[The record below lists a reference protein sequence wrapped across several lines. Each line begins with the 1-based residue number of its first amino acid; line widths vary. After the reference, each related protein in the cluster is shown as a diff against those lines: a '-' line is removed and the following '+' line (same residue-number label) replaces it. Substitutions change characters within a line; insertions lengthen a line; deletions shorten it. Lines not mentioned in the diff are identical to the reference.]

1 MKKQVKDLRQKLN
14 IDSDDDSEND
24 DEELEDNDD
33 WENDDDGDEEDNVE
47 NEGNVEKTNNDIRIE
62 LNKRILSDAKGL
74 QNTLFSEQLPSSL
87 LGMVELKDDVIDQF
101 INEGNLATL
110 PGTNEVEIHTENI
123 KQTYLSIMEQ
133 SALKRTAVITDKA
146 DPLTTLRR
154 GSKLTENTTIN
165 GSEQDDKGTYT
176 YTYTWHAQ
184 EHTMHCSFVALSSHH
199 FPIISPLLPVAKQH
213 AKSSCCSRVCRKPN
227 NQIHATAGTAG
238 MPNNSSSISKMTS
251 LVHLKF
257 EEQKAKCTLT
267 YLVGTV
273 DHQPSPF
280 LIPSLLISE
289 ATATTN
295 SLHDFI
301 KSKNTF
307 EKDEWDKWS
316 TYGRTTIARFN
327 SICELFCK
335 SLLLLVLMLVS
346 CCFCLFIFC
355 FLRFLRF
362 LFTITIATQQTV
374 NGQKKTNEEKSAFW
388 NRPNFWRNW
397 AFKSLLNWNNASPV
411 VVSKQDQKSERKDE

>member
-1 MKKQVKDLRQKLN
+1 MNSFTKKKQLKKQVKDLRQKLN

-146 DPLTTLRR
+146 DPLTTLQR

-165 GSEQDDKGTYT
+165 GSEQDDKGTYIHNKICMACT
-176 YTYTWHAQ
+176 GTNDAVFIRGFVFSPFPHYFPTLARSQTTRQ
-184 EHTMHCSFVALSSHH
+184 IIVLQPRMPKTQQSNTCNSGHCWD
-199 FPIISPLLPVAKQH
+199 AKQ
-213 AKSSCCSRVCRKPN
+213 
-227 NQIHATAGTAG
+227 
-238 MPNNSSSISKMTS
+238 
-251 LVHLKF
+251 F
-257 EEQKAKCTLT
+257 EFDIKND
-267 YLVGTV
+267 LVG
-273 DHQPSPF
+273 PSQ
-280 LIPSLLISE
+280 I
-289 ATATTN
+289 
-295 SLHDFI
+295 
-301 KSKNTF
+301 
-307 EKDEWDKWS
+307 
-316 TYGRTTIARFN
+316 
-327 SICELFCK
+327 
-335 SLLLLVLMLVS
+335 
-346 CCFCLFIFC
+346 
-355 FLRFLRF
+355 
-362 LFTITIATQQTV
+362 
-374 NGQKKTNEEKSAFW
+374 
-388 NRPNFWRNW
+388 
-397 AFKSLLNWNNASPV
+397 
-411 VVSKQDQKSERKDE
+411 